1 MEITIIILIVIYFI
15 LVMIANYM
23 SHCDSVIRT
32 KYENKYLNKSTKF
45 SIIENVCRVISYA
58 ILIINVAF
66 ILAFFF

>member
-1 MEITIIILIVIYFI
+1 MEITIIILTIIHFI

>member
-1 MEITIIILIVIYFI
+1 
-15 LVMIANYM
+15 MIANYM
-23 SHCDSVIRT
+23 SHCDSVICT
-32 KYENKYLNKSTKF
+32 KYEDKYLNKSTKF

>member
-1 MEITIIILIVIYFI
+1 MGITIIILTVIYFI

-23 SHCDSVIRT
+23 SYCNSVICT
-32 KYENKYLNKSTKF
+32 KYEDKYLNKSTKF

>member
-1 MEITIIILIVIYFI
+1 MEITIIILTIIYFI

-32 KYENKYLNKSTKF
+32 KYENKYLNKPTKF

>member
-1 MEITIIILIVIYFI
+1 
-15 LVMIANYM
+15 MIANYM

-32 KYENKYLNKSTKF
+32 KYEDKYLNKSTKF